1 MMYLEGV
8 QDIAVTVG
16 EIVLHLSEYHITGGC
31 LVREQGNAEG
41 TASVAVLYPKGT
53 RITLKGKV
61 TPPLEHFASVGAAL
75 DGVLRGGDQVVLHM
89 GFLTARNAMLI
100 GYTMEQGAFP
110 MELTLVFFTTSAL
123 EDESE
128 P

>member
-16 EIVLHLSEYHITGGC
+16 ELTLHLSEYRITGGC

-61 TPPLEHFASVGAAL
+61 APPLENYAAVGAAL
-75 DGVLRGGDQVVLHM
+75 DAVLRGGDQMTLRM
-89 GFLTARNAMLI
+89 GFLTARKAMLI

-110 MELTLVFFTTSAL
+110 LELTLVFFTASGL